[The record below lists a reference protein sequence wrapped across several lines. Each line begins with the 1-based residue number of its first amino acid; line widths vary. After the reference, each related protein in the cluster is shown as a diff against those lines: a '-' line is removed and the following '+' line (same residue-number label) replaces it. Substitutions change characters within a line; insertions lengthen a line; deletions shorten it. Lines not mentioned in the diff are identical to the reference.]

1 MPAAKKIRIEVV
13 FAERDRQQLVELQI
27 RDGATVGDAVE
38 ECRQRRL
45 LPESAFRFQD
55 YGIFGEP
62 VSRSRLLEAGDRVE
76 IYRPLEVDPKEA
88 RRRRARTRSE
98 RTERRD
104 D

>member
-27 RDGATVGDAVE
+27 DDGATVGDAVE
-38 ECRQRRL
+38 ACRQRRL
-45 LPESAFRFQD
+45 LSESAFRCED

-62 VSRSRLLEAGDRVE
+62 VSRSRRLEAGDRVE

-88 RRRRARTRSE
+88 RRRRAQSRSE
-98 RTERRD
+98 RAGRRGD
-104 D
+104 